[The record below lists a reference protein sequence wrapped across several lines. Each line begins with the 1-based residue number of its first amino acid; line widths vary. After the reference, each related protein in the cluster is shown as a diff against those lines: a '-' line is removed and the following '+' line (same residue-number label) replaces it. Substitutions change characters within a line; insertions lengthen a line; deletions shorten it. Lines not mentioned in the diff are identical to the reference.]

1 MSEAGCSGLYCALR
15 ASAGKEN
22 YYYHQADLESSD
34 SFLAQGG
41 ICVLRGEADY
51 DAYFEDTMRAGHYEN
66 DKTSV
71 DIMLRS
77 SQRVIADLV
86 DCGVLFER
94 DKDGAFLYTR
104 EGRAFK

>member
-1 MSEAGCSGLYCALR
+1 
-15 ASAGKEN
+15 
-22 YYYHQADLESSD
+22 
-34 SFLAQGG
+34 
-41 ICVLRGEADY
+41 
-51 DAYFEDTMRAGHYEN
+51 MRAGHYEN

-104 EGRAFK
+104 EGAHSK